1 MVNTNI
7 QLYSVC
13 IILSFIVNAVIVFL
27 LNKIQEKYV
36 GYMLI
41 LCLIFLRSGHTNT
54 LISVNQIV
62 CLIFIIVSIIMIRKN
77 NNVIYD

>member
-1 MVNTNI
+1 
-7 QLYSVC
+7 
-13 IILSFIVNAVIVFL
+13 
-27 LNKIQEKYV
+27 
-36 GYMLI
+36 MLD
-41 LCLIFLRSGHTNT
+41 FLRSGHTNT

>member
-27 LNKIQEKYV
+27 LNKIREKYV

-41 LCLIFLRSGHTNT
+41 LCLIF
-54 LISVNQIV
+54 
-62 CLIFIIVSIIMIRKN
+62 
-77 NNVIYD
+77 

>member
-1 MVNTNI
+1 MYYFIFYSKCCYCIFIKQNTRKI
-7 QLYSVC
+7 CWLYAY
-13 IILSFIVNAVIVFL
+13 F
-27 LNKIQEKYV
+27 
-36 GYMLI
+36 MLD
-41 LCLIFLRSGHTNT
+41 FLRSGHTNT

>member
-13 IILSFIVNAVIVFL
+13 IILFFIVNAVIVFL

-41 LCLIFLRSGHTNT
+41 LCLIF
-54 LISVNQIV
+54 
-62 CLIFIIVSIIMIRKN
+62 
-77 NNVIYD
+77 